1 MILNITEELPP
12 LTKEEVS
19 QVFINTLDLI
29 SGFSILFLQCSPAEA
44 NQLIPRVRQ
53 KLPESSA
60 KIFVIILVIF
70 ALFLYCQNL
79 LLGTLFVVLQ
89 IFMIGILEYLKSLTI

>member
-53 KLPESSA
+53 ELPEKNIKVLDLIEPIDNLYKLVESRTDRDFIDIAVLSHNSICDTI
-60 KIFVIILVIF
+60 IF
-70 ALFLYCQNL
+70 N
-79 LLGTLFVVLQ
+79 
-89 IFMIGILEYLKSLTI
+89 S